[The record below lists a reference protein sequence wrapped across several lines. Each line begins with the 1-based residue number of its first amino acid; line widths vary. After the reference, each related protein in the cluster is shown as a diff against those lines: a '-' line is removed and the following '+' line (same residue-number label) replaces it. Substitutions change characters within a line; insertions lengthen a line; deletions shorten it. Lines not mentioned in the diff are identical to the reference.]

1 MKFCKRLLLATTA
14 VSLTLLLSVAGSAQA
29 QQRCQT
35 DGQERKVHLHLS
47 DPQLPE
53 ELVCEVI
60 DEFTDRYS
68 EQLAQWTHQGQSVQ
82 HQHGR
87 HHSRSGSCQNACQRT
102 DCPTCPNRTECRRID
117 CVISH
122 SCTVPQEYEAGWVA
136 FSDAE
141 DASTGQVKVL
151 CRRCQ
156 APGCNFLEKEWEVD
170 PTK

>member
-117 CVISH
+117 CVTSH
-122 SCTVPQEYEAGWVA
+122 SCTAPQEYEAGWVA
-136 FSDAE
+136 FTDA
-141 DASTGQVKVL
+141 DDTATGQVKVL
-151 CRRCQ
+151 CRRCRV
-156 APGCNFLEKEWEVD
+156 PGCDFLEKEWEVT
-170 PTK
+170 P

>member
-14 VSLTLLLSVAGSAQA
+14 VSLTLLLSVAGSVQA

-87 HHSRSGSCQNACQRT
+87 HHSNLTSPTAAPAGTIGNTFSSGSTRT
-102 DCPTCPNRTECRRID
+102 SSR
-117 CVISH
+117 
-122 SCTVPQEYEAGWVA
+122 
-136 FSDAE
+136 
-141 DASTGQVKVL
+141 K
-151 CRRCQ
+151 
-156 APGCNFLEKEWEVD
+156 APGCSFMAWMAVSSSSRFS
-170 PTK
+170 THR

>member
-1 MKFCKRLLLATTA
+1 MKFCKRVLLATTA

-35 DGQERKVHLHLS
+35 DGQERKIHLHLS

-87 HHSRSGSCQNACQRT
+87 HHSHSDSCQNTLSA
-102 DCPTCPNRTECRRID
+102 
-117 CVISH
+117 H
-122 SCTVPQEYEAGWVA
+122 
-136 FSDAE
+136 
-141 DASTGQVKVL
+141 
-151 CRRCQ
+151 
-156 APGCNFLEKEWEVD
+156 
-170 PTK
+170 

>member
-68 EQLAQWTHQGQSVQ
+68 EQLAQWTIMLSLFSINMVAIIPIPAAARTLVSALIVQ
-82 HQHGR
+82 PAPTGR
-87 HHSRSGSCQNACQRT
+87 N
-102 DCPTCPNRTECRRID
+102 
-117 CVISH
+117 V
-122 SCTVPQEYEAGWVA
+122 VA
-136 FSDAE
+136 LIA
-141 DASTGQVKVL
+141 
-151 CRRCQ
+151 
-156 APGCNFLEKEWEVD
+156 
-170 PTK
+170 

>member
-35 DGQERKVHLHLS
+35 DGQERKIHLHLS

-87 HHSRSGSCQNACQRT
+87 HHSRSGSC
-102 DCPTCPNRTECRRID
+102 
-117 CVISH
+117 
-122 SCTVPQEYEAGWVA
+122 
-136 FSDAE
+136 
-141 DASTGQVKVL
+141 
-151 CRRCQ
+151 
-156 APGCNFLEKEWEVD
+156 
-170 PTK
+170 